1 MSETTPSSAP
11 EPHEG
16 IESTN
21 KPSRVVARKGRWHWL
36 AWLVVALILGF
47 VAARYW
53 HRAAERQTKAPRTPP
68 PIPVVVAQAEKGD
81 IGVYVTGLGTVT
93 PLNTITVTTRV
104 DGQLMTVYYKE
115 GDKVTKGESLVEI
128 DPRPFQVQLE
138 QAQGQLAKDQAAL
151 QNAQIDLQRYEQLI
165 TKNAV
170 SQQILQTQR
179 STVAQAQATIK
190 TDQANIDSAK
200 LNLTYAHITAPISGR
215 IGLRL
220 VDPGNF
226 VSASSNTPLLVI
238 TQMEPISVIF
248 TIPEQQVP
256 AVRTA
261 LKANRSLPV
270 DAMDRDAQ
278 NVIGSGALTT
288 LDNQIDPTTG
298 TLRLRA
304 TMANKD
310 DALFPNQFVNAR
322 MLLQK
327 KKGVTLI
334 PNVAVQRNGQTTFV
348 YRVNSDQ
355 SVEIRDVKLGTVDDQ
370 HSEVAMG
377 LQPHDIVV
385 TQGVDRLQA
394 GSTVVPMWPEE
405 EDTRRRGQGN
415 PAPVATSGQ
424 NNPNGQGSQQS
435 GPSGQ
440 GGKTG
445 GQNSNGNAG
454 TKP

>member
-200 LNLTYAHITAPISGR
+200 LNLTYAHITAPILKIPTGFT
-215 IGLRL
+215 RL
-220 VDPGNF
+220 
-226 VSASSNTPLLVI
+226 A
-238 TQMEPISVIF
+238 
-248 TIPEQQVP
+248 
-256 AVRTA
+256 AA
-261 LKANRSLPV
+261 
-270 DAMDRDAQ
+270 
-278 NVIGSGALTT
+278 
-288 LDNQIDPTTG
+288 
-298 TLRLRA
+298 RA
-304 TMANKD
+304 A
-310 DALFPNQFVNAR
+310 
-322 MLLQK
+322 
-327 KKGVTLI
+327 
-334 PNVAVQRNGQTTFV
+334 
-348 YRVNSDQ
+348 
-355 SVEIRDVKLGTVDDQ
+355 
-370 HSEVAMG
+370 
-377 LQPHDIVV
+377 
-385 TQGVDRLQA
+385 
-394 GSTVVPMWPEE
+394 
-405 EDTRRRGQGN
+405 
-415 PAPVATSGQ
+415 
-424 NNPNGQGSQQS
+424 
-435 GPSGQ
+435 
-440 GGKTG
+440 
-445 GQNSNGNAG
+445 
-454 TKP
+454 

>member
-1 MSETTPSSAP
+1 MF
-11 EPHEG
+11 
-16 IESTN
+16 
-21 KPSRVVARKGRWHWL
+21 
-36 AWLVVALILGF
+36 ALILGF
-47 VAARYW
+47 AGSFYW
-53 HRAAERQTKAPRTPP
+53 DRRMTERQTKAPKTPP

-81 IGVYVTGLGTVT
+81 IGVYITGLGTVT

-179 STVAQAQATIK
+179 STVTQAQATIK

-226 VSASSNTPLLVI
+226 VSAGSNTPLLVI

-261 LKANRSLPV
+261 FKANQSLPV
-270 DAMDRDAQ
+270 DAMDRNAQ

-304 TMANKD
+304 TMPNKD

-334 PNVAVQRNGQTTFV
+334 PNAAVQRNAQTTFV
-348 YRVNSDQ
+348 YRVNNDQ
-355 SVEIRDVKLGTVDDQ
+355 SVEIRNVKLGTVDEQ

-394 GSTVVPMWPEE
+394 GSKVVPMWPED
-405 EDTRRRGQGN
+405 EDTRRREQGN

-424 NNPNGQGSQQS
+424 TTPNGQGGRQS
-435 GPSGQ
+435 APNGQ
-440 GGKTG
+440 SGKTG
-445 GQNSNGNAG
+445 GQNSNGSAG